1 MTSIIWLVS
10 AFLGLVVVLLV
21 VYAIL
26 ILVVGRGALGLAHW
40 DQSGQSVLDRTDAR
54 YWKLGFY
61 LNPQDPGLFVPKRN
75 PAFGT
80 TINIG
85 HPKGRLVAASILLGV
100 ALLIVL
106 TELLSKQMS
115 NLF

>member
-1 MTSIIWLVS
+1 MTSIIWIVL
-10 AFLGLVVVLLV
+10 AFLGLVVLALV
-21 VYAIL
+21 VYAFL
-26 ILVVGRGALGLAHW
+26 ILLAGRTAPNLAYW
-40 DQSGQSVLDRTDAR
+40 DLSGQSVFDRTDAR

-61 LNPQDPGLFVPKRN
+61 LNPQDPALFVPKRDPN
-75 PAFGT
+75 YGS

-106 TELLSKQMS
+106 AGWLPLLA
-115 NLF
+115 LR